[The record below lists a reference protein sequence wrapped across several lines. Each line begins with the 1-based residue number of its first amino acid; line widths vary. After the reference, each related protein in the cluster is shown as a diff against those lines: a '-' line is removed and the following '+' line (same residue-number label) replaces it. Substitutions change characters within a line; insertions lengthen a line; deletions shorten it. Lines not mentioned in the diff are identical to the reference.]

1 MISKTGITITTLF
14 AFLCFFQ
21 SSGQEVKFKGDP
33 DISFETARNLAFN
46 KQRKQ
51 AQDTLNLIL
60 TKYPDYHEVR
70 AFLATTYS
78 WDGDYKK
85 ARAEF
90 KSILDKDKNTKST
103 WVAAINNELWA
114 ESPYAALE
122 MTTEALNKFPD
133 DTDLLYLKASAE
145 ENTNNPLQAF
155 NTIELLLTKD
165 PGNQKAKDYENSLN
179 NKLRKN
185 TIGVRAEVDV
195 FSEVFDPFEYYTL
208 KYARQT
214 KYGSMIAKINYDRR
228 FDENGIQ
235 YEIDLYPKIAK
246 GFYAYVNLGVANS
259 SLFPDVRYGAELYKS
274 LPKSFEASL
283 GFRTLKFSTT
293 TNIYTGSLGWYTGN
307 DYWTFRTYLTPGD
320 AGLSTS
326 GIIGYRKYRKD
337 ANNFIGCSFG
347 IGISPENNQFFIISQ
362 PNSTVIL
369 KSQRVRIE
377 YDFSSSNNRNI
388 WGTQF
393 GITHQEKIFDV
404 GNYFWMYTFTLS
416 WEMNF
421 K

>member
-1 MISKTGITITTLF
+1 MISKTVIRITTLF

-85 ARAEF
+85 ARVEF

-114 ESPYAALE
+114 ESPYTALE

-165 PGNQKAKDYENSLN
+165 PENQKVKDYEKSLN
-179 NKLRKN
+179 SKLRKN
-185 TIGVRAEVDV
+185 TIGLRAEVDV

-208 KYARQT
+208 KYGRQT

-274 LPKSFEASL
+274 LPKSLEASL

-307 DYWTFRTYLTPGD
+307 DYWTFRAYLTPGD

-326 GIIGYRKYRKD
+326 GTIGYRKYRKD
-337 ANNFIGCSFG
+337 ANNFIGCAFG
-347 IGISPENNQFFIISQ
+347 IGISPENNQFFLISQ

-377 YDFSSSNNRNI
+377 YDFSSPNNRNI

-393 GITHQEKIFDV
+393 GIAHQEKIFDV

-416 WEMNF
+416 WELNF

>member
-1 MISKTGITITTLF
+1 MISKTVIRITTLF

-114 ESPYAALE
+114 ESPYTALE

-165 PGNQKAKDYENSLN
+165 PENQKVKDYEKSLN
-179 NKLRKN
+179 SKLRKN
-185 TIGVRAEVDV
+185 TIGLRAEVDV

-208 KYARQT
+208 KYGRQT

-274 LPKSFEASL
+274 LPKSLEASL

-307 DYWTFRTYLTPGD
+307 DYWTFRAYLTPGD

-326 GIIGYRKYRKD
+326 GTIGYRKYRKD
-337 ANNFIGCSFG
+337 ANNFIGCAFG
-347 IGISPENNQFFIISQ
+347 IGISPENNQFFLISQ

-377 YDFSSSNNRNI
+377 YDFSSPNNRNI

-393 GITHQEKIFDV
+393 GIAHQEKIFDV

-416 WEMNF
+416 WELNF